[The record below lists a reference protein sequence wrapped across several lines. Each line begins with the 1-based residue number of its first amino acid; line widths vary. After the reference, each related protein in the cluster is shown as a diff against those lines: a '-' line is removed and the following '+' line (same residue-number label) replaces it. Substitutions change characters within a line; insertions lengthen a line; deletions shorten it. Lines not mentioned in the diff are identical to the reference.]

1 MPKRVIDGDSL
12 WVSEKLTSIPE
23 KYRVEYAW
31 ILPLAQVNGCFECS
45 PMIVWRSCYSAV
57 RGEWKI
63 DDVAAMLDAFEAARM
78 LFRWKVDGKRF
89 GFFIGMQKEGR
100 LPPPSLREKSA
111 KQWQTG
117 MLPEKELASFLGV
130 PVKKVREDYRELLLT
145 NSRVG
150 QDKVGRKS
158 TTGIGTGVGVGSG
171 GVLDRVD
178 AHVLGNGSEA
188 AASSHNTVSSTIPS
202 NTSNTDNTQ
211 HTSPNTNTTPDD
223 DDLEE
228 FLNPDSTLNT
238 PRSVSDFVE
247 ILRLALR
254 SNPNA
259 SAPPKGWEKMWAQ
272 DFTTM
277 LTLVSPA
284 ELMDILA
291 VSQIEKNLKFYV
303 RPDRILANIQ
313 LLQDMVKERHKAMS
327 TIRAQFRA
335 KLEPEPFN
343 LEDDDDDLV

>member
-188 AASSHNTVSSTIPS
+188 AASSHNTVSSTIPF

-211 HTSPNTNTTPDD
+211 HTSPNTTPDD

-228 FLNPDSTLNT
+228 FLNPDSTLNN

-313 LLQDMVKERHKAMS
+313 LLQDMVKERYKAMS

-335 KLEPEPFN
+335 KLEPESFN